1 MSTFALIVVVIFGL
15 ISAYL
20 RYSYYK
26 DLQLS
31 NIFRILVRMNK
42 YRKKVGN
49 DWYLLKLN
57 NDTRKLEWI
66 KINLSLRYG
75 KRSL

>member
-1 MSTFALIVVVIFGL
+1 M
-15 ISAYL
+15 
-20 RYSYYK
+20 
-26 DLQLS
+26 D
-31 NIFRILVRMNK
+31 K